1 MKILKFLG
9 IQPKQTPQL
18 QLGTKVGTRDGKM
31 PSSVENKCLNHRL
44 PVFEVENGDSK
55 VFLDHTTGYKATVSH
70 KEIKSNS

>member
-1 MKILKFLG
+1 MNN
-9 IQPKQTPQL
+9 PS
-18 QLGTKVGTRDGKM
+18 DM